1 MRVITLLCN
10 RIVRGLRRFMV
21 LRPTALRIVA
31 PNEERTAARAWPSTL
46 ERLRRGLA
54 ATSSSCAADPVTD
67 MDEVVDALQGEGG
80 DARAAHVV
88 ELHHG
93 QMGEY
98 SARPD
103 WRISQVS
110 KLDVFVNLRVVVL
123 MGNAAGVARWAPRLP
138 HLQRLELA
146 DWWDLTELDV
156 SDTPSLTRLEVR
168 DSPLEQVQ
176 VAACARLQ
184 TLCLSGSDGITP
196 RFVVLDL
203 RGCVALEELELAGEC
218 FDCDLSHI
226 EVQAANCT
234 RLRRL
239 DLESYDGQ
247 KYRVHLPA
255 GLALEKLGI
264 HTSTLNQ
271 ECIPVAPASVRE
283 LVLYGCLGFTVDL
296 SQPFLAPVL
305 STVKSLSVHEASTH
319 ESDVYETTFSFI
331 IPPATLRNL
340 EAIEVASFHGVHY
353 GCYEEVDFRECTRV
367 RKLTLTGDGV
377 LRNVLRIRGPPSL
390 RECNVRG
397 ILSYRDLVTQEV
409 DWPGLRE

>member
-1 MRVITLLCN
+1 MHVITLLCN
-10 RIVRGLRRFMV
+10 RIVRGLRRFTV

-31 PNEERTAARAWPSTL
+31 PNEGRTAAR
-46 ERLRRGLA
+46 
-54 ATSSSCAADPVTD
+54 ADPVTD

-103 WRISQVS
+103 WRISQVA

-146 DWWDLTELDV
+146 DWWDLTELDM
-156 SDTPSLTRLEVR
+156 SETPSLTRLEVR
-168 DSPLEQVQ
+168 DSALEQVQ

-247 KYRVHLPA
+247 RYRVHLPA

-305 STVKSLSVHEASTH
+305 STVKSLTVHEASTH
-319 ESDVYETTFSFI
+319 ESDESDVYQTTFSLI

-377 LRNVLRIRGPPSL
+377 LRKVLRIRGPPSL

-397 ILSYRDLVTQEV
+397 ILSYRDPVTQEV
-409 DWPGLRE
+409 DWPGLQE